1 MKKDKIILI
10 CVFIFISAFYFIS
23 CGNSG
28 WDEILDK
35 ECISNSDCP
44 DGYFCDTVTE
54 KCAKSSNN
62 DGSGGL
68 PDNGGLPGD
77 DSSDISDDD
86 NGTAPKGDVKCDCF
100 GTEYTIPGKFEN
112 IQGWCKADADGD
124 GIPNCIEVANGIE
137 VDTEEDGTS
146 DYLDTDSDGDSIS
159 DSTECTDI
167 PCRDTD
173 SDGVPDYRD
182 DDSDGDALLDNVEC
196 FSDPCIDSDSDG
208 TPDYIDTDSDDDG
221 VPDVYETAKDTDK
234 DGMPNFLDD
243 DSDGDGISDSDE
255 CPSLPCADS
264 DGDGIYDFLDL
275 DSDGDGLPD
284 NQEVD
289 CPNLGIHSRT
299 KADTDDDGFSDLA
312 EILTGSDP
320 CDSANGVFDTGV
332 KFYFELPYQGE
343 EKDDILTFAPQVK
356 MADIF
361 FNVDTTYSMSGAI
374 TNLKS
379 SLSSVIIPGVR
390 NKITNSAFGVSYFD
404 DFPVSNYGTGSDRP
418 FGLLQSPTTDTATAQ
433 AGVDKLALHN
443 GNDVPESGYE
453 SLYRIATGVELRW
466 NGGSVP
472 AGNVGFRAGSIPI
485 VVHITDAVAHTTGQ
499 TPYSSSYV
507 YTIFSHDQTVTA
519 LNSIGAKVVTVHNGS
534 VAAAITQLSNI
545 SNGTGAIVPSCANA
559 GRTTLLYQISSN
571 GTGLDTSTVNGID
584 ALIKFATFSVYVV
597 PADDGDGGT
606 IDTAC
611 FLKKIEAI
619 EYVPVDSCAATITA
633 TPGAFNGS
641 SYNNGFS
648 NFSTGTSSAT
658 NPGNQLKFKVVAQND
673 TCFES
678 TGAAKMFKAFI
689 NVIDNATGSVL
700 DTQEV
705 TIIVPGKVS
714 GSDA

>member
-1 MKKDKIILI
+1 MKYLTFLI
-10 CVFIFISAFYFIS
+10 VTVSLFFIFSACSESAREFIEK
-23 CGNSG
+23 
-28 WDEILDK
+28 D
-35 ECISNSDCP
+35 CISNSDCP
-44 DGYFCDTVTE
+44 DGYLCDTE
-54 KCAKSSNN
+54 ENKCYKDP
-62 DGSGGL
+62 DGGGGILPDEGGL
-68 PDNGGLPGD
+68 PHDNDNGELP
-77 DSSDISDDD
+77 DD
-86 NGTAPKGDVKCDCF
+86 NGDTGIKGDVKCDCF
-100 GTEYTIPGKFEN
+100 GSEYIIPVEFEK
-112 IQGWCKADADGD
+112 IHGWCKADEDGD
-124 GIPNCIEVANGIE
+124 GIPNCIEVANGVK
-137 VDTEEDGTS
+137 VDTDEDSTS
-146 DYLDTDSDGDSIS
+146 DYKDTDSDGDGIS
-159 DSTECTDI
+159 DSVECSEL

-173 SDGVPDYRD
+173 EDGVPDYRD
-182 DDSDGDALLDNVEC
+182 TDSDGDGLMDNVEC
-196 FSDPCIDSDSDG
+196 FSDPCVDSDDDG
-208 TPDYIDTDSDDDG
+208 QPDYIDTDSDNDG
-221 VPDVYETAKDTDK
+221 VPDVYETAKDADK
-234 DGMPNFLDD
+234 DGLPNFLDD
-243 DSDGDGISDSDE
+243 DSDGDGIPDGEE
-255 CPSLPCADS
+255 CPTLPCADS
-264 DGDGIYDFLDL
+264 DSNGIYDFLDG

-284 NQEVD
+284 NQEID
-289 CPNLGIHSRT
+289 CPTLGIHSRT
-299 KADTDDDGFSDLA
+299 KADTDGDGFSDLA

-404 DFPVSNYGTGSDRP
+404 DFPVNGYGSGADRP
-418 FGLLQSPTTDTATAQ
+418 FGLLQSPTTDTALAQ

-443 GNDVPESGYE
+443 GADVPESGYE
-453 SLYRIATGVELRW
+453 SLYKIATGVELRW

-534 VAAAITQLSNI
+534 VAAAITQLTNI
-545 SNGTGAIVPSCANA
+545 SNGTGAIVPSCADA

-678 TGAAKMFKAFI
+678 TSAAQLFKAFI

-705 TIIVPGKVS
+705 TIIVPGKVT

>member
-1 MKKDKIILI
+1 MRKFRVYLI
-10 CVFIFISAFYFIS
+10 YMIVVFPVAFFS
-23 CGNSG
+23 CCNNSN

-44 DGYFCDTVTE
+44 DGYVCDPGTE
-54 KCAKSSNN
+54 KCSKSGN
-62 DGSGGL
+62 DGNNIL

-77 DSSDISDDD
+77 DSPDLTDDD
-86 NGTAPKGDVKCDCF
+86 SGIIPKGDVKCDCF
-100 GTEYTIPGKFEN
+100 GTEYLIPYKFEN
-112 IQGWCKADADGD
+112 IQGWCKSDADGD

-137 VDTEEDGTS
+137 VDTDEDGTS
-146 DYLDTDSDGDSIS
+146 DYLDTDSDGDMIP

-182 DDSDGDALLDNVEC
+182 DDSDGDALFDNVEC
-196 FSDPCIDSDSDG
+196 FSDPCVDSDGDG

-234 DGMPNFLDD
+234 DGIPNFLDD
-243 DSDGDGISDSDE
+243 DSDGDGILDGAE

-299 KADTDDDGFSDLA
+299 KADVDGDGFSDLA

-343 EKDDILTFAPQVK
+343 EKDDILTFAPTVK
-356 MADIF
+356 KADIA
-361 FNVDTTYSMSGAI
+361 FNVDTTGSMSGEI
-374 TNLKS
+374 STLKS
-379 SLSSVIIPGVR
+379 SLNSIITQTKTR
-390 NKITNSAFGVSYFD
+390 ITDSAFAVTQFRD
-404 DFPVSNYGTGSDRP
+404 ENEVT
-418 FGLLQSPTTDTATAQ
+418 LLKCHPTTDAATAQ
-433 AGVDKLALHN
+433 AAVNTLGA
-443 GNDVPESGYE
+443 SGGGDCAEAGYW
-453 SLYRIATGVELRW
+453 SLYHAANTLTW
-466 NGGSVP
+466 
-472 AGNVGFRAGSIPI
+472 RAGTIPI
-485 VVHITDAVAHTTGQ
+485 FVHITDASTHERGGV
-499 TPYSSSYV
+499 SSSM
-507 YTIFSHDQTVTA
+507 
-519 LNSIGAKVVTVHNGS
+519 SISSLQSRGAR
-534 VAAAITQLSNI
+534 AITVLSAGGCEIDTARVQLTNI
-545 SNGTGAIVPSCANA
+545 SNSTGAVVPTCAGA
-559 GRTTLLYQISSN
+559 GRTTLLYDISDS
-571 GTGLDTSTVNGID
+571 GSGLGEATVNGID
-584 ALIKFATFSVYVV
+584 ALIKYATFSIYVIPV
-597 PADDGDGGT
+597 DDGDGGT

-619 EYVPVDSCAATITA
+619 EYIPVDSCAATITA

-678 TGAAKMFKAFI
+678 AGVAKMFKAFI

>member
-44 DGYFCDTVTE
+44 DGYVCDTSTE

-112 IQGWCKADADGD
+112 IQGWCKGDADGD

-137 VDTEEDGTS
+137 VDTDEDGTS
-146 DYLDTDSDGDSIS
+146 DYLDTDSDGDGIP

-208 TPDYIDTDSDDDG
+208 TPDYIDTDSDNDG
-221 VPDVYETAKDTDK
+221 IPDIYETAKDTDK

-343 EKDDILTFAPQVK
+343 EKDDILTFSPTVQK
-356 MADIF
+356 ADIF
-361 FNVDTTYSMSGAI
+361 FNVDTTGSMGGAI
-374 TNLKS
+374 SNLKS
-379 SLSSVIIPGVR
+379 GLSNTIIPGVTAR
-390 NKITNSAFGVSYFD
+390 ISDVAFGVGWFNDPAYGI
-404 DFPVSNYGTGSDRP
+404 SNT
-418 FGLLQSPTTDTATAQ
+418 PTTNTATAQ
-433 AGVDKLALHN
+433 SSVNSLAAGVPGSGGDTDEQGYSSLIQIANSGGWRDKTIPLVMHMTDAPSKGSRDNAVNALN
-443 GNDVPESGYE
+443 SKGIKVIGI
-453 SLYRIATGVELRW
+453 L
-466 NGGSVP
+466 NGGS
-472 AGNVGFRAGSIPI
+472 GGTSL
-485 VVHITDAVAHTTGQ
+485 TDLANA
-499 TPYSSSYV
+499 
-507 YTIFSHDQTVTA
+507 
-519 LNSIGAKVVTVHNGS
+519 
-534 VAAAITQLSNI
+534 
-545 SNGTGAIVPSCANA
+545 TGAIVPACAGA
-559 GRTTLLYQISSN
+559 GLTTLMYNIGSDGN
-571 GTGLDTSTVNGID
+571 GLNNAVINGID
-584 ALIKFATFSVYVV
+584 ALVKYVTFSLYVV

-611 FLKKIEAI
+611 FLKKIEAL
-619 EYVPVDSCAATITA
+619 EYVPIMNGCNETIVATTA
-633 TPGAFNGS
+633 AFNGS
-641 SYNNGFS
+641 TYNNGFN
-648 NFSTGTSSAT
+648 NFTTGTSSST
-658 NPGNQLKFKVVAQND
+658 IPGNKLTFKVLAQND

-689 NVIDNATGSVL
+689 NVIDNATGS
-700 DTQEV
+700 
-705 TIIVPGKVS
+705 S
-714 GSDA
+714 GSDNNSSRKGKRKRCVEIRILQTDRHQEMNLNQNHFLQMFLTFFRRNRQ